1 MYKYF
6 VVYSVYYGEE
16 DYEEVMNDVVEIS
29 YKIINKSAVNML
41 EDKIEAE
48 YEAEYGPLDCITL
61 LNFILLE
68 EE

>member
-6 VVYSVYYGEE
+6 IVYSVYYGEE
-16 DYEEVMNDVVEIS
+16 DYEEVMNYVVEIS

-48 YEAEYGPLDCITL
+48 YGPLDCITL

>member
-48 YEAEYGPLDCITL
+48 YGALDCITL